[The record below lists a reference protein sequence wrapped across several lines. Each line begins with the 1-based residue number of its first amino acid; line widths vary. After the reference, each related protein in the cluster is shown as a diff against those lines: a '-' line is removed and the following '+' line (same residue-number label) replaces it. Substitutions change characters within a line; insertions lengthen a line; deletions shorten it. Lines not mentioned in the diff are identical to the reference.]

1 MPSVQSWF
9 HTNLIICDLYW
20 PLDRENAIL
29 DTSLQSRITS
39 QLCNLLYLFSFLL
52 LFPVWIY
59 RIWQK
64 IASLCDPQ
72 VFSSLSFHSLVSC
85 SYVSVYNAQNHFFL
99 LWRSL
104 ILMFFILANL
114 PRVLFWWYFALSM
127 TAFCSSSFSFY
138 ENYLVFQVC
147 LQCPLR
153 SSSKFM

>member
-39 QLCNLLYLFSFLL
+39 QLCNLQYLFSFLL

-64 IASLCDPQ
+64 KKIASLCDPPGI
-72 VFSSLSFHSLVSC
+72 FFSFHSLVSC
-85 SYVSVYNAQNHFFL
+85 SYVSIYNAQNLFFSALKVSHSHVFHISQFTQSSVLMIFCLEHDSILFISFFL
-99 LWRSL
+99 LWK
-104 ILMFFILANL
+104 L
-114 PRVLFWWYFALSM
+114 PCFSSM
-127 TAFCSSSFSFY
+127 PPMPT
-138 ENYLVFQVC
+138 EE
-147 LQCPLR
+147 
-153 SSSKFM
+153 